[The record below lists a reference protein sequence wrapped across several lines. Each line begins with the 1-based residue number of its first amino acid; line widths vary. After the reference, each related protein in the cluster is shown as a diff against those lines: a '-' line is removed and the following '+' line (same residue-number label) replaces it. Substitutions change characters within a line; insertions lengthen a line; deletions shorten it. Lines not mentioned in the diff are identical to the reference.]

1 MKNKFL
7 AVLELCRISNLPTV
21 ISNCFAGIL
30 VAEGI
35 SESALIPILIGAS
48 LVYSGG
54 MVMNDAVDFRYDK
67 KFKKSRPIV
76 SSKISLFSSWQ
87 LAVLFLVS
95 GAVFLVIGS
104 TSYFW
109 VALLIIS
116 IIFYNLFHKK
126 FGITIYVM
134 GFCRSLLYFIAGYT
148 LPLSSS
154 IILWGLAL
162 GLYTAGITLVARGE
176 DKDQKVKMIGII
188 LLTTPVFLSIYF
200 SLSNLNLISP
210 IILSSLA
217 LIVLI
222 LYSLRIINS
231 EKPGKIGKAVSLLIA
246 GMCVVDSMAVSSVL
260 GYEGLFFIFGVPI
273 VLIFQRKIAG
283 T

>member
-7 AVLELCRISNLPTV
+7 AVLELCRVSNLPTV
-21 ISNCFAGIL
+21 ISNCVAGSL

-35 SESALIPILIGAS
+35 LGLDLIFVLIGAS

-67 KFKKSRPIV
+67 KFKKDRPIV

-87 LAVLFLVS
+87 LAILFLVS
-95 GAVFLVIGS
+95 GSVFLGIGS

-109 VALLIIS
+109 VALLIVS
-116 IIFYNLFHKK
+116 IIFYNVFHKK

-148 LPLSSS
+148 LSLSNSV
-154 IILWGLAL
+154 ILWGLAL

-176 DKDQKVKMIGII
+176 DTDQKVKIIGII
-188 LLTTPVFLSIYF
+188 LLTAPVFLSIYC
-200 SLSNLNLISP
+200 SLVSLNLIVP
-210 IILSSLA
+210 IIFSSLA

-231 EKPGKIGKAVSLLIA
+231 ENPGKIGKAVSLLIA
-246 GMCVVDSMAVSSVL
+246 GMCIVDSMAVSSVI
-260 GYEGLFFIFGVPI
+260 GYQGLLFIFGVPI

>member
-7 AVLELCRISNLPTV
+7 AVFELCRVSNLPTV
-21 ISNCFAGIL
+21 ISNCVAGSL

-35 SESALIPILIGAS
+35 LGLDLIFVLIGAS

-67 KFKKSRPIV
+67 KFKKDRPIV

-87 LAVLFLVS
+87 LAILFLVS
-95 GAVFLVIGS
+95 GSVFLGIGS

-109 VALLIIS
+109 VALLIVS
-116 IIFYNLFHKK
+116 IIFYNVIHKK

-148 LPLSSS
+148 LSLSNSV
-154 IILWGLAL
+154 ILWGLAL

-176 DKDQKVKMIGII
+176 DTDQKVKMIGII
-188 LLTTPVFLSIYF
+188 LLTAPVFLSIYC
-200 SLSNLNLISP
+200 SLVSLNLIVP
-210 IILSSLA
+210 IIFSSSA

-231 EKPGKIGKAVSLLIA
+231 ENPGKIGKAVSLLIA
-246 GMCVVDSMAVSSVL
+246 GMCIVDSMAVSSVI
-260 GYEGLFFIFGVPI
+260 GYQGLLFIFGVPI

>member
-7 AVLELCRISNLPTV
+7 AVLELCRVSNLPTV
-21 ISNCFAGIL
+21 ISNCVAGSL
-30 VAEGI
+30 VAEGTLGL
-35 SESALIPILIGAS
+35 ALIFVLIGAS

-67 KFKKSRPIV
+67 EFKKDRPIV

-95 GAVFLVIGS
+95 GSVFLGIGS

-109 VALLIIS
+109 VAVLIIS
-116 IIFYNLFHKK
+116 IIFYNVFHKK

-148 LPLSSS
+148 ISLSNSV
-154 IILWGLAL
+154 ILWGLVL

-176 DKDQKVKMIGII
+176 DTDQKVKMIGII
-188 LLTTPVFLSIYF
+188 LLTAPVFLSIYC
-200 SLSNLNLISP
+200 SLVSLNLIVP
-210 IILSSLA
+210 IIFSSSA

-222 LYSLRIINS
+222 LYSLRIMNS
-231 EKPGKIGKAVSLLIA
+231 ENPGKIGKAVSLLIA
-246 GMCVVDSMAVSSVL
+246 GMCIVDSMAVSSVI
-260 GYEGLFFIFGVPI
+260 GYQGLLFIFGVPI

>member
-7 AVLELCRISNLPTV
+7 AVLELCRVSNLPTV
-21 ISNCFAGIL
+21 ISNCVAGSL
-30 VAEGI
+30 VAEGALGL
-35 SESALIPILIGAS
+35 ALIFVLIGAS

-67 KFKKSRPIV
+67 KFKKDRPIV

-87 LAVLFLVS
+87 LAILFLVS
-95 GAVFLVIGS
+95 GSVFLGIGS

-109 VALLIIS
+109 VAVLIIS
-116 IIFYNLFHKK
+116 IIFYNVFHKK

-148 LPLSSS
+148 LSLSNSV
-154 IILWGLAL
+154 ILWGLAL

-176 DKDQKVKMIGII
+176 DTDQKVKMIGII
-188 LLTTPVFLSIYF
+188 LLTAPVFLSIYC
-200 SLSNLNLISP
+200 SLVSLNLIVP
-210 IILSSLA
+210 IIFSSLA

-222 LYSLRIINS
+222 LYSLQIINS
-231 EKPGKIGKAVSLLIA
+231 ENPGKIGKAVSLLIA
-246 GMCVVDSMAVSSVL
+246 GMCIVDSMAVSSVI
-260 GYEGLFFIFGVPI
+260 GYQGLLFIFGVPI

>member
-7 AVLELCRISNLPTV
+7 AVLELCRVSNLPTV
-21 ISNCFAGIL
+21 ISNCVAGSL

-35 SESALIPILIGAS
+35 LGLALIFVLIGAS

-67 KFKKSRPIV
+67 EFKKDRPIV

-95 GAVFLVIGS
+95 GSVFLGIGS

-116 IIFYNLFHKK
+116 IIFYNVFHKK

-148 LPLSSS
+148 ISLSNSV
-154 IILWGLAL
+154 ILWGLVL

-176 DKDQKVKMIGII
+176 DTDQKVKMIGII
-188 LLTTPVFLSIYF
+188 LLTAPVFLSIYC
-200 SLSNLNLISP
+200 SLVSLNLIVP
-210 IILSSLA
+210 IIFSSSA

-231 EKPGKIGKAVSLLIA
+231 ENPGKIGKAVSLLIA
-246 GMCVVDSMAVSSVL
+246 GMCIVDSMAVSSVI
-260 GYEGLFFIFGVPI
+260 GYQGLLFIFGVPI

>member
-1 MKNKFL
+1 VKNKFL
-7 AVLELCRISNLPTV
+7 AVLELCRVSNLPTV
-21 ISNCFAGIL
+21 ISNCVAGSL

-35 SESALIPILIGAS
+35 LGLALIFVLIGAS

-67 KFKKSRPIV
+67 EFKKDRPIV

-87 LAVLFLVS
+87 LAILFLVS
-95 GAVFLVIGS
+95 GSVFLGIGS

-116 IIFYNLFHKK
+116 IIFYNVFHKK

-148 LPLSSS
+148 ISLSNSV
-154 IILWGLAL
+154 ILWGLVL

-176 DKDQKVKMIGII
+176 DTDQKVKMIGII
-188 LLTTPVFLSIYF
+188 LLTAPVFLSIYC
-200 SLSNLNLISP
+200 SLVSLNLIVP
-210 IILSSLA
+210 IIFSSSA

-222 LYSLRIINS
+222 LYSLRIMNS
-231 EKPGKIGKAVSLLIA
+231 ENPGKIGKAVSLLIA
-246 GMCVVDSMAVSSVL
+246 GMCIVDSMAVSSVI
-260 GYEGLFFIFGVPI
+260 GYQGLLFIFGVPI

>member
-7 AVLELCRISNLPTV
+7 AVLELCRVSNLPTV
-21 ISNCFAGIL
+21 ISNCVAGSL

-35 SESALIPILIGAS
+35 LGLDLIFVLIGAS

-67 KFKKSRPIV
+67 KFKKDRPIV

-87 LAVLFLVS
+87 LAILFLVS
-95 GAVFLVIGS
+95 GSVFLGIGS

-109 VALLIIS
+109 VALLIVS
-116 IIFYNLFHKK
+116 IIFYNVFHKK

-134 GFCRSLLYFIAGYT
+134 GFCRSLLNFIAGYT
-148 LPLSSS
+148 LSLSNSV
-154 IILWGLAL
+154 ILWGLAL

-176 DKDQKVKMIGII
+176 DTDQKVKMIGII
-188 LLTTPVFLSIYF
+188 LLTAPVFLSIYC
-200 SLSNLNLISP
+200 SLVSLNLIVP
-210 IILSSLA
+210 IIFSSLA

-231 EKPGKIGKAVSLLIA
+231 ENPGKIGKAVSLLIA
-246 GMCVVDSMAVSSVL
+246 GMCIVDSMAVSSVI
-260 GYEGLFFIFGVPI
+260 GYQGLLFIFGVPI

>member
-1 MKNKFL
+1 MHKRTKGL
-7 AVLELCRISNLPTV
+7 LDLCRVSNLPTV
-21 ISNCFAGIL
+21 ISNCVAGSL

-35 SESALIPILIGAS
+35 LGLDLIFVLIGAS

-67 KFKKSRPIV
+67 KFKKDRPIV

-95 GAVFLVIGS
+95 GSVFLGIGS

-109 VALLIIS
+109 VAVLIIS
-116 IIFYNLFHKK
+116 IIFYNVFHKK

-148 LPLSSS
+148 LSLSNSV
-154 IILWGLAL
+154 ILWGLAL

-176 DKDQKVKMIGII
+176 DTDQKVKMIGII
-188 LLTTPVFLSIYF
+188 LLTAPVFLSIYC
-200 SLSNLNLISP
+200 SLVSLNLIVP
-210 IILSSLA
+210 IIFSSSA

-231 EKPGKIGKAVSLLIA
+231 ENPGKIGKAVSLLIA
-246 GMCVVDSMAVSSVL
+246 GMCIVDSMAVSSVI
-260 GYEGLFFIFGVPI
+260 GYQGLLIIFGVPI